1 MEARPPRPMSTSTP
15 MATDLHR
22 WAVAACSGLGMFL
35 VALDV
40 SVNVALP
47 TITSHFDTDVRTI
60 QWIIVSFVATR
71 AGLALA
77 AGSFGDLFGLKRV
90 FLFGTLCY
98 TAAVTGIAFSPD
110 LGPVFAL
117 RVLQGIGAGSLFA
130 AGPALAGRAFSR
142 DQRGMAMGLATGSSA
157 LGTLAGTLGTGY
169 LVGVWGWEVAFL
181 GRVPFCALAFVLGW
195 LVLREEPPTT
205 GHRSFDLL
213 GSGMLVAATVAL
225 VLGLHMGGRT
235 GWGSPQVIAALVASP
250 PLFGLFVLS
259 ELRAVWPVLDLSLL
273 LLPAFRAA
281 CSGSFFI
288 QLGAFVIWFIFPFYV
303 AEALGSGTLVLGIMM
318 ALMAGA
324 NTVASGVSGWL
335 SDHVPPRVVNLVGA
349 CTVAGGLGWMSTLDG
364 ASSTAEVGVRIAVV
378 GLGMGSFQASAYSMV
393 LKVLPP
399 TRFGTGSGSISLS
412 QSMGSVL
419 SVALGGLAFALW
431 SDHHAAALAGQGLS
445 EESIDVKALV
455 LSFQDTFRLGTY
467 VSLAGIVVLILAH
480 LGSKAPDAGLE

>member
-1 MEARPPRPMSTSTP
+1 MSATAPASARMY
-15 MATDLHR
+15 R

-47 TITSHFDTDVRTI
+47 TITSHFDTDIQTI

-77 AGSFGDLFGLKRV
+77 AGSFGDVFGLKRV
-90 FLFGTLCY
+90 FLFGILCY
-98 TAAVTGIAFSPD
+98 TVAVTGIAFSPD

-130 AGPALAGRAFSR
+130 AGPAIAGRAFSR
-142 DQRGMAMGLATGSSA
+142 DQRGMAMGMATGSSA

-169 LVGVWGWEVAFL
+169 LVGIFGWEVAFL
-181 GRVPFCALAFVLGW
+181 GRVPFCVLAFALGW
-195 LVLREEPPTT
+195 LVLRDDSPTT
-205 GHRSFDLL
+205 GHRSFDVL
-213 GSGMLVAATVAL
+213 GSVTLVGATVAL
-225 VLGLHMGGRT
+225 VLAVHMGGRS
-235 GWGSPQVIAALVASP
+235 GWGSPQVIVALAASP
-250 PLFGLFVLS
+250 PLFALFVYS
-259 ELRAVWPVLDLSLL
+259 ELKAAWPVLDLRLL

-281 CSGSFFI
+281 CSGTFFI

-303 AEALGSGTLVLGIMM
+303 AEGLGRGPLALGVMM
-318 ALMAGA
+318 AFMAA
-324 NTVASGVSGWL
+324 AMSVASGVSGWL
-335 SDHVPPRVVNLVGA
+335 SDRIPPRHLALAGA
-349 CTVAGGLGWMSTLDG
+349 SIVAGGLGWMSMLDG
-364 ASSTAEVGVRIAVV
+364 ASSTAEVGARIAVV

-393 LKVLPP
+393 MKAVPA

-431 SDHHAAALAGQGLS
+431 SDHHAAVLAAEGLPKGS
-445 EESIDVKALV
+445 IEVESLV
-455 LSFQDTFRLGTY
+455 LAFQDTFRLGTY
-467 VSLAGIVVLILAH
+467 VSLAGIGVLLLAH
-480 LGSKAPDAGLE
+480 LGSKVPDVVLEERKRS